1 MVHHSFSVA
10 KHATLETVYDLF
22 QRQPYE
28 YAGVVDST
36 GRLEGVISRGRL
48 GFLLGARFGFAVY
61 SRQAVSQHTLPN
73 ALTFRL
79 GTPLE
84 TVLKTALDRSG
95 DRFYDDV
102 ALVTNEGKY
111 CGMMAVQK
119 LVRLQQQLVEE
130 RTALAE
136 GRQYELEN
144 KNLELERSLSALRE
158 SRGQFDN
165 LFENSALAVALI
177 DTNGTITAGN
187 HRLWDLLA
195 DHEGKHSPDRLLHW
209 MLERDRFS
217 FLGAVAALMQSGI
230 VDQKAEI
237 EVGIDTPD
245 RGQRR
250 LLLFLSWIKETN
262 QVCLLL
268 DDVTEQRM
276 LERRMV
282 QQEKSALLENLA
294 GGVAHEINNKL
305 SPIVGFAELI
315 SRDLSRR
322 TGPEHLVRYC
332 QMIHDSAVESAQI
345 IRQLLQLSRPG
356 PIERAPTSLRKI
368 CEEALT
374 MLSFRVRQL
383 DCQIRWE
390 FESNDLQVLADPSQI
405 KQVVMNLGLNA
416 LDAMEKQRPAILT
429 LRAINSGT
437 MVRFSIIDCG
447 QGIKAEHLPRIFNP
461 FFTTKGPDKG
471 TGLGLSVCESIVR
484 QHGGE
489 ISVESMFGHGTKFSL
504 TLPRPLK
511 STEPKRNFQSVAQ
524 GIEIKNGEG
533 PNRRVLLADDE
544 LVIAK
549 LMKETLTHNLGYT
562 VELAANGQE
571 AIERLERKEYD
582 LIISDV
588 RMPVV
593 DGLGLFQWVKD
604 HTPPMTKSFLF
615 ITGDAGSREL
625 SLELERLGA
634 PVLQKPFGIE
644 NLLEHCRSL
653 SATKKQSLN

>member
-1 MVHHSFSVA
+1 
-10 KHATLETVYDLF
+10 LESVYDLF
-22 QRQPYE
+22 QRQPHE
-28 YAGVVDST
+28 YAGVVDPT
-36 GRLEGVISRGRL
+36 GSLEGVISRGRL

-61 SRQAVSQHTLPN
+61 SRQAVSRHTLPN
-73 ALTFRL
+73 ALSIRL
-79 GTPLE
+79 GTPLD
-84 TVLKTALDRSG
+84 TVLRTALDRSG
-95 DRFYDDV
+95 ENFYDDV
-102 ALVTNEGKY
+102 ALTNSEGKY
-111 CGMMAVQK
+111 YGMIAMQRLVQ
-119 LVRLQQQLVEE
+119 LQQQLVEE

-136 GRQYELEN
+136 GRLLAMEKQN
-144 KNLELERSLSALRE
+144 VELERSLSALRV
-158 SRGQFDN
+158 SRGKFDI
-165 LFENSALAVALI
+165 LFENSALAVALL
-177 DTNGTITAGN
+177 DTDGTISVGN
-187 HRLWDLLA
+187 HRLWDLLSVQ
-195 DHEGKHSPDRLLHW
+195 DNKHLPERLLLW
-209 MLERDRFS
+209 MPERDRVS
-217 FLGAVAALMQSGI
+217 FLGAVAALTKSGI
-230 VDQKAEI
+230 VDHKAEI

-250 LLLFLSWIKETN
+250 LSLFMSWIKETN

-315 SRDLSRR
+315 SRDLSRE
-322 TGPEHLVRYC
+322 TAPEHLVRYC

-356 PIERAPTSLRKI
+356 PIERTPTSLRKI

-416 LDAMEKQRPAILT
+416 LDAMETQRPASLT

-437 MVRFSIIDCG
+437 MVRFSVTDCG

-471 TGLGLSVCESIVR
+471 TGLGLSVCESIIR

-489 ISVESMFGHGTKFSL
+489 ILVESVPGHGTKFSL

-511 STEPKRNFQSVAQ
+511 SPMPKPDLMRSAH
-524 GIEIKNGEG
+524 GAETKNDSM

-549 LMKETLTHNLGYT
+549 LLKETLTKNLGYT

-604 HTPPMTKSFLF
+604 NTPPMTKSFLF